1 MKIYPFLLTSL
12 ISALSLSCKDDQVNQ
27 GGGTVE
33 GKLITLGISSSDY
46 NVASRT
52 QDESSW
58 ATGDEIGAFAF
69 DASTTDAIEGWQNVK
84 YSCSETGSTAI
95 FKSDIPLA
103 IDKEDTPVSIV
114 AYYPYKSDIQ
124 GTYYNIDLSNQN
136 DGTSAYDFMYGTS
149 EPCNYGS
156 DEMSNVNITFSHRF
170 SKIRLKVVNMAGE
183 QLSTS
188 DGKISGM
195 PVETSVNLANGAM
208 ETSTAAGD
216 LIPYWNST
224 DGYYEA
230 VIFPSA
236 LSDNYKFS
244 FNAGGKSHEWVF
256 TDIEDIDLPYFN
268 RGYQYTFSIFMND
281 EGMVEVGRLE
291 SIEEGNS
298 NSPWAG
304 GEEVIGIASAVTY
317 SFYPENLAT
326 NAFADTELKI
336 TFRDKTPKIG
346 TEGYI
351 RIYDAETNEVADE
364 INMADKHTPF
374 HTSSSQTEPITLH
387 TWMNIIGMQSKK
399 VVINYYPVEIEGKT
413 VVIKPHC
420 QKLQPGKKYYVTVD
434 KTAIDVDGFYG
445 ITGADWT
452 FTTKANPTDADVK
465 VSHTD
470 ENADF
475 YTLQGAIDYMAVNVA
490 NDVQKTIILDA
501 GIYKEVINL
510 RDQYNIT
517 ITGNTLDYK
526 DVVLKYRNYN
536 GLNGSTNDGM
546 EISHDAPMGT
556 DVTKGCNRSVLMV
569 AGKADKIKFEN
580 MTIQNSYGW
589 DDSDVSVQHNDG
601 QAEAVLVRNSG
612 AVSFVNCRML
622 SFQDTMIAGNTSTY
636 SAFLN
641 CYIAGSTDFIWSC
654 GQVALFS
661 GCDIVSVNDTRAVM
675 QARIGRGRLGYVF
688 RECNFKA
695 PEGST
700 GATLIYPTKGST
712 DKPED
717 DNLTFLNCNFAKTY
731 IDNFVAF
738 VEEKNDKGE
747 VIGIIT
753 LHPSPATPTEGC
765 KMYNCK
771 IENTETDAYSSLKED
786 WKNSVYQ
793 LNETEYDEKYGS
805 IEKIMNTAGYSD
817 PSWFN

>member
-27 GGGTVE
+27 GDINTE

-46 NVASRT
+46 NVASRA

-156 DEMSNVNITFSHRF
+156 DEMANVNIPFSHRF
-170 SKIRLKVVNMAGE
+170 SKIRLRVVNMSGE

-188 DGKISGM
+188 DGIINGM
-195 PVETSVNLANGAM
+195 ATETSVDLANGTI
-208 ETSTAAGD
+208 ETSETTGS
-216 LIPYWNST
+216 IMPYWNAT

-230 VIFPSA
+230 IIFPSA

-298 NSPWAG
+298 NSPWTDG
-304 GEEVIGIASAVTY
+304 KEVIGIASAVTY

-336 TFRDKTPKIG
+336 TFRDKTPEIG

-351 RIYDAETNEVADE
+351 RIYDAETNRVADE
-364 INMADKHTPF
+364 INMADEHTPF
-374 HTSSSQTEPITLH
+374 ATKKEDTKPRTLH
-387 TWMNIIGMQSKK
+387 TWMNIIGMQSKKSGSKDRK

-434 KTAIDVDGFYG
+434 KTAIDVNGFL
-445 ITGADWT
+445 I
-452 FTTKANPTDADVK
+452 
-465 VSHTD
+465 
-470 ENADF
+470 
-475 YTLQGAIDYMAVNVA
+475 
-490 NDVQKTIILDA
+490 
-501 GIYKEVINL
+501 
-510 RDQYNIT
+510 R
-517 ITGNTLDYK
+517 
-526 DVVLKYRNYN
+526 
-536 GLNGSTNDGM
+536 
-546 EISHDAPMGT
+546 
-556 DVTKGCNRSVLMV
+556 LMR
-569 AGKADKIKFEN
+569 K
-580 MTIQNSYGW
+580 
-589 DDSDVSVQHNDG
+589 
-601 QAEAVLVRNSG
+601 
-612 AVSFVNCRML
+612 
-622 SFQDTMIAGNTSTY
+622 
-636 SAFLN
+636 
-641 CYIAGSTDFIWSC
+641 
-654 GQVALFS
+654 
-661 GCDIVSVNDTRAVM
+661 
-675 QARIGRGRLGYVF
+675 
-688 RECNFKA
+688 
-695 PEGST
+695 
-700 GATLIYPTKGST
+700 
-712 DKPED
+712 
-717 DNLTFLNCNFAKTY
+717 
-731 IDNFVAF
+731 
-738 VEEKNDKGE
+738 
-747 VIGIIT
+747 
-753 LHPSPATPTEGC
+753 
-765 KMYNCK
+765 
-771 IENTETDAYSSLKED
+771 
-786 WKNSVYQ
+786 
-793 LNETEYDEKYGS
+793 
-805 IEKIMNTAGYSD
+805 
-817 PSWFN
+817 

>member
-12 ISALSLSCKDDQVNQ
+12 ISALSLSCDDNQVNQ

-195 PVETSVNLANGAM
+195 SVETSVNLANGAM

-268 RGYQYTFSIFMND
+268 RGYQYTFSIYMND

-298 NSPWAG
+298 NSPWG
-304 GEEVIGIASAVTY
+304 SGDTVIGIASAVNY

-364 INMADKHTPF
+364 INMSEKHTPF
-374 HTSSSQTEPITLH
+374 STNSKEDPAPRYLH
-387 TWMNIIGMQSKK
+387 TWMNIIGVQSNKSGSK
-399 VVINYYPVEIEGKT
+399 NRKIVINYYPVEIEGNT

-420 QKLQPGKKYYVTVD
+420 QKLEPGRKYYVTVD

-470 ENADF
+470 ETADF

-490 NDVQKTIILDA
+490 NDEQKTITLDE
-501 GIYKEVINL
+501 GVYKEVINL
-510 RDQYNIT
+510 RDQDNIT
-517 ITGNTLDYK
+517 ITGNTSSYE
-526 DVVLKYRNYN
+526 DVVLKYKNYN
-536 GLNGSTNDGM
+536 DLNGSTNDGM
-546 EISHDAPMGT
+546 EISHDASLGT
-556 DVTKGCNRSVLMV
+556 VVTGGCNRSVLIV
-569 AGKADKIKFEN
+569 AGNADKIKFEN

-589 DDSDVSVQHNDG
+589 DDSDESVKYNNG

-612 AVSFVNCRML
+612 AVSFVNCKML
-622 SFQDTMIAGNTSTY
+622 SYQDTMIAGNGSSKGY
-636 SAFLN
+636 SAFIN
-641 CYIAGSTDFIWSC
+641 CYIAGCTDFIWSC
-654 GQVALFS
+654 GQVALFD
-661 GCDIVSVNDTRAVM
+661 GCDIVDVDNTRAVM
-675 QARIGRGRLGYVF
+675 QARVADGTLGYVF
-688 RECNFKA
+688 NNCNFKA
-695 PEGST
+695 PEGSVS
-700 GATLIYPTKGST
+700 AKLIYST
-712 DKPED
+712 DNED
-717 DNLTFLNCNFAKTY
+717 DNLTFLNCSFAQTF
-731 IDNFVAF
+731 ITNFVSS
-738 VEEKNDKGE
+738 G
-747 VIGIIT
+747 T
-753 LHPSPATPTEGC
+753 LHPVPATTTTGC

-771 IENTETDAYSSLKED
+771 IENTDTDAYTSLKDD
-786 WKNSVYQ
+786 WKESVRQ
-793 LNETEYDEKYGS
+793 LQDEEYKNNYGS
-805 IEKIMNTAGYSD
+805 IETIMKTAGYSN
-817 PSWFN
+817 PSWFNIE

>member
-12 ISALSLSCKDDQVNQ
+12 ISALSLSCDDNQVNQ

-33 GKLITLGISSSDY
+33 GKLVTLGISSSDY
-46 NVASRT
+46 KVASRT
-52 QDESSW
+52 QDNSSW
-58 ATGDEIGAFAF
+58 ATGDEIGAFAIN
-69 DASTTDAIEGWQNVK
+69 ASVTEVIDGWQNVK

-95 FKSDIPLA
+95 FKSDTPLV

-124 GTYYNIDLSNQN
+124 GTYYNIDLSNQK
-136 DGTSAYDFMYGTS
+136 DGTSAYDFMYGIS

-170 SKIRLKVVNMAGE
+170 SKIRLRVVNMAGE

-188 DGKISGM
+188 DGMISGM

-244 FNAGGKSHEWVF
+244 FN

-298 NSPWAG
+298 NSPWTD

-336 TFRDKTPKIG
+336 TFRDKTPEIG

-374 HTSSSQTEPITLH
+374 ATDKDDTEPRTLH

-399 VVINYYPVEIEGKT
+399 SGSKDRKVVINYYPVEIEGNT

-434 KTAIDVDGFYG
+434 KTAIDVNGFYG

-452 FTTKANPTDADVK
+452 FTTKANPTGADVK

-490 NDVQKTIILDA
+490 NDAQKTITLDE

-510 RDQYNIT
+510 RDQDNIK
-517 ITGNTLDYK
+517 IVGEGNDNTK
-526 DVVLKYRNYN
+526 VVLKYRNYN
-536 GLNGSTNDGM
+536 DLNGSTNDGM
-546 EISHDAPMGT
+546 EINHDAPIGT
-556 DVTKGCNRSVLMV
+556 QYL
-569 AGKADKIKFEN
+569 
-580 MTIQNSYGW
+580 W
-589 DDSDVSVQHNDG
+589 
-601 QAEAVLVRNSG
+601 LP
-612 AVSFVNCRML
+612 
-622 SFQDTMIAGNTSTY
+622 
-636 SAFLN
+636 
-641 CYIAGSTDFIWSC
+641 
-654 GQVALFS
+654 
-661 GCDIVSVNDTRAVM
+661 VM
-675 QARIGRGRLGYVF
+675 PIRL
-688 RECNFKA
+688 
-695 PEGST
+695 
-700 GATLIYPTKGST
+700 
-712 DKPED
+712 
-717 DNLTFLNCNFAKTY
+717 
-731 IDNFVAF
+731 
-738 VEEKNDKGE
+738 
-747 VIGIIT
+747 
-753 LHPSPATPTEGC
+753 
-765 KMYNCK
+765 
-771 IENTETDAYSSLKED
+771 SLK
-786 WKNSVYQ
+786 
-793 LNETEYDEKYGS
+793 T
-805 IEKIMNTAGYSD
+805 
-817 PSWFN
+817 

>member
-1 MKIYPFLLTSL
+1 MKIYPFLLISL

-208 ETSTAAGD
+208 ETSTAAGE

-230 VIFPSA
+230 VIFPGS

-298 NSPWAG
+298 NSPWTDG
-304 GEEVIGIASAVTY
+304 KEVIGIASAVTY

-364 INMADKHTPF
+364 INMADEHTPF
-374 HTSSSQTEPITLH
+374 ATKKEDTKPRTLH

-399 VVINYYPVEIEGKT
+399 SGSKDRKVVINYYPVEIEGNT

-434 KTAIDVDGFYG
+434 KTAIDVNGFYG

-452 FTTKANPTDADVK
+452 FTTKANPTGADVK

-490 NDVQKTIILDA
+490 NDAQKTITLDE

-510 RDQYNIT
+510 RDQDNIK
-517 ITGNTLDYK
+517 IVGEGNDNTK
-526 DVVLKYRNYN
+526 VVLKYRNYN
-536 GLNGSTNDGM
+536 DLNGSTNDGM
-546 EISHDAPMGT
+546 EISHDAPIGT

-569 AGKADKIKFEN
+569 AGNADKIKFEN
-580 MTIQNSYGW
+580 MTIQNSFGW
-589 DDSDVSVQHNDG
+589 DDSNGSVQHNNG

-612 AVSFVNCRML
+612 AVSFVNCKML
-622 SFQDTMIAGNTSTY
+622 SFQDTMIAGNGSSKGY
-636 SAFLN
+636 SAFLK

-661 GCDIVSVNDTRAVM
+661 ECDIVSVNDTRAVM
-675 QARIGRGRLGYVF
+675 QARIETGTLGYVF
-688 RECNFKA
+688 DNCKFKA
-695 PEGST
+695 PSGST
-700 GATLIYPTKGST
+700 GAKLIYSTK
-712 DKPED
+712 END
-717 DNLTFLNCNFAKTY
+717 DNLTFLNCDFAQTY
-731 IDNFVAF
+731 IDNFV
-738 VEEKNDKGE
+738 GE
-747 VIGIIT
+747 GT
-753 LHPSPATPTEGC
+753 LHPSSPNVKTGC
-765 KMYNCK
+765 KMYKCK
-771 IENTETDAYSSLKED
+771 IENTETDAYNSLKVD
-786 WKNSVYQ
+786 WKNSVYR
-793 LNETEYDEKYGS
+793 LEDTEYNEKYGS
-805 IEKIMNTAGYSD
+805 IEKIMTTAGYSN
-817 PSWFN
+817 PSWFNIE

>member
-33 GKLITLGISSSDY
+33 GKLITLGIRSSDY

-208 ETSTAAGD
+208 ETSTAAGE

-230 VIFPSA
+230 VIFPGS

-268 RGYQYTFSIFMND
+268 RGYQYTFSIYMND

-298 NSPWAG
+298 NSPWSGG

-336 TFRDKTPKIG
+336 TFSDKTPKIG

-364 INMADKHTPF
+364 INMSEEHTPF
-374 HTSSSQTEPITLH
+374 ATKSEDKDPRYLH
-387 TWMNIIGMQSKK
+387 TWMNIIGVQSKK
-399 VVINYYPVEIEGKT
+399 SGSKNKKIVINYYPVEIEGNT

-420 QKLQPGKKYYVTVD
+420 QKLEPGRKYYVTVD

-452 FTTKANPTDADVK
+452 FTTKANPNGADVK

-470 ENADF
+470 EDADF
-475 YTLQGAIDYMAVNVA
+475 YTLQGAIDYMAVNVD
-490 NDVQKTIILDA
+490 NDVQKTITLDE
-501 GIYKEVINL
+501 GVYKEVINL
-510 RDQYNIT
+510 RDQDNIT
-517 ITGNTLDYK
+517 ITGSTSNYEK
-526 DVVLKYRNYN
+526 VVLKYKNYN
-536 GLNGSTNDGM
+536 DLNGSTNDGM
-546 EISHDAPMGT
+546 EISHDAPLGT
-556 DVTKGCNRSVLMV
+556 EVTGGCNRSVLIV
-569 AGKADKIKFEN
+569 AGNADKIKFEN

-589 DDSDVSVQHNDG
+589 DDSDESVKYNNG
-601 QAEAVLVRNSG
+601 QAEAVQVRNSG

-622 SFQDTMIAGNTSTY
+622 SYQDTMIAGNGSSKGY
-636 SAFLN
+636 SAFIN
-641 CYIAGSTDFIWSC
+641 CYIAGCTDFIWSC
-654 GQVALFS
+654 GQVALFD
-661 GCDIVSVNDTRAVM
+661 GCDIVDVDNTRAVM
-675 QARIGRGRLGYVF
+675 QARVADGTLGYVF
-688 RECNFKA
+688 NNCNFKA
-695 PEGST
+695 PDGST
-700 GATLIYPTKGST
+700 SAKLIYST
-712 DKPED
+712 DED
-717 DNLTFLNCNFAKTY
+717 DNLTFLNCSFAQTF
-731 IDNFVAF
+731 ITNFVSS
-738 VEEKNDKGE
+738 G
-747 VIGIIT
+747 T
-753 LHPSPATPTEGC
+753 LHPVPATATTGC

-771 IENTETDAYSSLKED
+771 IENTETDAYNSLKVD
-786 WKNSVYQ
+786 WKKSVRQ
-793 LNETEYDEKYGS
+793 LQDEEYEGNYGS
-805 IEKIMNTAGYSD
+805 IETIMKTAGYSN
-817 PSWFN
+817 PSWFNIE

>member
-52 QDESSW
+52 QDNSSW
-58 ATGDEIGAFAF
+58 ATGDEIGAFAIN
-69 DASTTDAIEGWQNVK
+69 ASVTEVIDGWQNVK

-95 FKSDIPLA
+95 FKSDTPLV

-124 GTYYNIDLSNQN
+124 GTYYNIDLSNQK
-136 DGTSAYDFMYGTS
+136 DGTSAYDFMYGIS

-170 SKIRLKVVNMAGE
+170 SKIRLRVVNMAGE

-188 DGKISGM
+188 DGMISGM
-195 PVETSVNLANGAM
+195 PVETSVNLTNGIM
-208 ETSTAAGD
+208 ETSTAVGD
-216 LIPYWNST
+216 LVPYWNAT

-236 LSDNYKFS
+236 LSGNYKFS

-268 RGYQYTFSIFMND
+268 RGYQYTFSIYMND

-298 NSPWAG
+298 NSPWG
-304 GEEVIGIASAVTY
+304 SGDTVIGIASAVNY

-336 TFRDKTPKIG
+336 TFRDKTPEIG

-374 HTSSSQTEPITLH
+374 ATDKDDTEPRTLH

-399 VVINYYPVEIEGKT
+399 SGSKDRKVVINYYPVEIEGNT

-434 KTAIDVDGFYG
+434 KTAIDVNGFYG

-452 FTTKANPTDADVK
+452 FTTKVNPTGADVK

-475 YTLQGAIDYMAVNVA
+475 YTLQGAIDYMAVYVA
-490 NDVQKTIILDA
+490 NDAQKTITLDE

-510 RDQYNIT
+510 RDQDNIK
-517 ITGNTLDYK
+517 IVGEGDDNTK
-526 DVVLKYRNYN
+526 VVLKYRNYN
-536 GLNGSTNDGM
+536 DLNGSTNDGM
-546 EISHDAPMGT
+546 EISHDAPIGT

-569 AGKADKIKFEN
+569 AGNADKIKFEN
-580 MTIQNSYGW
+580 MTIQNSFGW
-589 DDSDVSVQHNDG
+589 DDSDGDGSVQHNDG

-661 GCDIVSVNDTRAVM
+661 RCDIVSVNDTRAVM

-700 GATLIYPTKGST
+700 GAKLIYST
-712 DKPED
+712 DDD
-717 DNLTFLNCNFAKTY
+717 DNLTFLNCVFAQTY
-731 IDNFVAF
+731 ITNFVSS
-738 VEEKNDKGE
+738 G
-747 VIGIIT
+747 T
-753 LHPSPATPTEGC
+753 LHPVPATATTGC

-771 IENTETDAYSSLKED
+771 IENTDKDAYGSLKDD
-786 WKNSVYQ
+786 WRSSVYQ
-793 LNETEYDEKYGS
+793 LKETEYDEKYGS
-805 IEKIMNTAGYSD
+805 IEKIMTTAGYSN
-817 PSWFN
+817 PSWFNIE

>member
-208 ETSTAAGD
+208 ETSTAAGE

-244 FNAGGKSHEWVF
+244 FNAGGKNHEWVF

-298 NSPWAG
+298 NSPWTD

-364 INMADKHTPF
+364 INMADEHTPF
-374 HTSSSQTEPITLH
+374 PTVSTDTEPRTLH

-399 VVINYYPVEIEGKT
+399 TGSKDRKVVINYYPVEIEGNT

-434 KTAIDVDGFYG
+434 KTTIDVNGFYG

-490 NDVQKTIILDA
+490 NDVQKTITLDA

-510 RDQYNIT
+510 RDQDNIT
-517 ITGNTLDYK
+517 IAGNTASYN

-536 GLNGSTNDGM
+536 DLNGSTNDGM
-546 EISHDAPMGT
+546 SIDHDVPLGT
-556 DVTKGCNRSVLMV
+556 IVTGGCNRSVLMV
-569 AGKADKIKFEN
+569 AGNADKIKFEN

-589 DDSDVSVQHNDG
+589 DDSDGSVKYNNG

-622 SFQDTMIAGNTSTY
+622 SFQDTMIAGNGSSKGY

-675 QARIGRGRLGYVF
+675 QARIATGTLGYVF
-688 RECNFKA
+688 DNCKFKA
-695 PEGST
+695 PSGST
-700 GATLIYPTKGST
+700 GAKLIYSTK
-712 DKPED
+712 END
-717 DNLTFLNCNFAKTY
+717 DNLTFLNCDFAQTY
-731 IDNFVAF
+731 IDNFV
-738 VEEKNDKGE
+738 GE
-747 VIGIIT
+747 GT
-753 LHPSPATPTEGC
+753 LHPSSPTATTGC

-771 IENTETDAYSSLKED
+771 IEDTDTDAYSSLKDD
-786 WKNSVYQ
+786 WRNSVYQ
-793 LNETEYDEKYGS
+793 LKETEYDEKYGS
-805 IEKIMNTAGYSD
+805 IEKIMTTAGYSN
-817 PSWFN
+817 PSWFNIE